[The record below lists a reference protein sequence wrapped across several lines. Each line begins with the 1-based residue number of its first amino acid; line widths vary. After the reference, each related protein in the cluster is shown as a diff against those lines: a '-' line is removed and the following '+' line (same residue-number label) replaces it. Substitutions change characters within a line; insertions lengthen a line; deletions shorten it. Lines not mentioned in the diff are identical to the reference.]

1 MSEEEHKK
9 ILDDLSQKYV
19 GKLTPDYTRIV
30 SVYVDY
36 RKEYQF
42 MNRAEDEIG
51 NIWFL
56 TDINESEVIE

>member
-1 MSEEEHKK
+1 M
-9 ILDDLSQKYV
+9 D
-19 GKLTPDYTRIV
+19 KLTPDYTRIV

-36 RKEYQF
+36 RKECQF

-56 TDINESEVIE
+56 TDIDKREVVE